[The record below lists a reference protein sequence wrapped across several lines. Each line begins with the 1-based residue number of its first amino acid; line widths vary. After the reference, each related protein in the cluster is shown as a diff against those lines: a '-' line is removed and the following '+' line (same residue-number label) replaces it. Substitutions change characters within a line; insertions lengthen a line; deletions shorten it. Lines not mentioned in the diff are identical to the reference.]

1 MRNVPIA
8 AVLCGF
14 ALASLP
20 APGVAQK
27 DKKPAPAEAAIRDGF
42 GDPLPKDAIARIGTR
57 RFRIPEGRNPESSVL
72 SPDGKFLAVLGLDN
86 DLEIWELPAWVKQK
100 VIRGRD
106 LDKKLAPQFQH
117 LTFGADSNTIAVAD
131 MTRVQILLIDWAKG
145 TVVKKLGIGKAGN
158 IQGMH
163 RPIFSGDG
171 KILLSGVQVQR
182 PNGQVMEFKT
192 WDLEKDKVLH
202 TMEIPPSRFDG
213 TTPPVALSQDGK
225 WLIQIG
231 TGENPNSPRPE
242 GFLEIW
248 NLTTG
253 KSAHKIDLD
262 VPVRFLA
269 ASPRNRWLALSDGLS
284 YLRIYDQ
291 ETAKEV
297 HHLRLKRTSLSH
309 MEFLPNG
316 DDLLIAEHGAGISQW
331 NAAKGEKVAQFPA
344 PVSRGARQFVFLPG
358 GTIRAMTTEFESVHY
373 WDVKSG
379 KAISPTGVPTGYI
392 DEVRFVPNGEL
403 FVASEDGVSAWW
415 NAQTGTKIRDLNFEL
430 HDHRNLIDGIG
441 RLNLRS
447 FNPGVPGDFL
457 GGRGNV
463 SLSRDGHFATISD
476 GNILGIFDAKTGKL
490 LYDELNG
497 NGQQGHFAPFE
508 MGQRMLSIAKSKGR
522 IWDARTG
529 RDLDRFT
536 VPIRALEVTTNL
548 AASAKATWIA
558 YSTVSS
564 NGDLTQSRTV
574 LWDRTQKKILREW
587 NHQGARELL
596 RFSPDDQWL
605 AVGAPGGNLRLI
617 RVANPRGDHALA
629 PDGFDLNEIEFSPD
643 GRLLACACL
652 VAQETNELERI
663 VLYEMASKKI
673 RREFAGHATMVHRLS
688 LSHDNKYLATGA
700 GDTTALVWKAGLA
713 AYAEPRAAK
722 EAQAEDLADWFEHL
736 ANEDAKAAFD
746 HMIHFV
752 RTPRQAT
759 RFLAEKI
766 APARAPD
773 TGGKPIAQWIR
784 ELGSTNFALRN
795 RANATLQKLGTAV
808 EPDLRESVARAPD
821 VETKRRIEEL
831 LDRIASQQLTTE
843 ELRDSRAVE
852 VLEAIG
858 TAEARTV
865 LTRWSGGHPGA
876 VLTRESRTA
885 LTRLR

>member
-1 MRNVPIA
+1 MRNVPFA
-8 AVLCGF
+8 ATLTWF

-20 APGVAQK
+20 GLGFAQN
-27 DKKPAPAEAAIRDGF
+27 DKKPAPAEAAIRDAF

-72 SPDGKFLAVLGLDN
+72 SPDGKYLAVLGLDN
-86 DLEIWELPAWVKQK
+86 DLEIWELPAWVKRK
-100 VIRGRD
+100 VIRTRD

-117 LTFGADSNTIAVAD
+117 LTFSADSNTIAVAD
-131 MTRVQILLIDWAKG
+131 MTGVKILLIDWAKG

-163 RPIFSGDG
+163 RPIFSGNG
-171 KILLSGVQVQR
+171 KILLSGVQVPR
-182 PNGQVMEFKT
+182 PNGQVMEFKV
-192 WDLEKDKVLH
+192 WDLEKDMLLH

-231 TGENPNSPRPE
+231 TGENPNAPRPE

-269 ASPRNRWLALSDGLS
+269 ACPRNRWLVISDGLS
-284 YLRIYDQ
+284 YLRIYEQ

-344 PVSRGARQFVFLPG
+344 PVPRGARQFVFLPG
-358 GTIRAMTTEFESVHY
+358 GTIRAMTAEFESVHY

-379 KAISPTGVPTGYI
+379 KAISPTGVPTGFI

-415 NAQTGTKIRDLNFEL
+415 NAQTGTKIRDLKFDVQDTHTMVL
-430 HDHRNLIDGIG
+430 GLG
-441 RLNLRS
+441 RLDIRS
-447 FNPGVPGDFL
+447 IATSSFL
-457 GGRGNV
+457 NGRGNV
-463 SLSRDGHFATISD
+463 SLSRDGYFATIGD
-476 GNILGIFDAKTGKL
+476 GNTQAVFDAKTGKL
-490 LYDELNG
+490 LYEELNG
-497 NGQQGHFAPFE
+497 GGQHGQFAYFE
-508 MGQRMLSIAKSKGR
+508 KGQRMLSLAKSRGR

-536 VPIRALEVTTNL
+536 VPMRPQEVTTNL
-548 AASAKATWIA
+548 AASAKGTWIA

-564 NGDLTQSRTV
+564 NGDLTQARTV

-617 RVANPRGDHALA
+617 RVSNPRGDHALA

-652 VAQETNELERI
+652 MAQETNELERV

-673 RREFAGHATMVHRLS
+673 RREFASHATIVHRLS
-688 LSHDNKYLATGA
+688 FSHDNKYLATGA

-722 EAQAEDLADWFEHL
+722 EAQAEDLAEWFEHL

-752 RTPRQAT
+752 RTPTQAT

-766 APARAPD
+766 APTKAPD

-831 LDRIASQQLTTE
+831 LDRIAAQQLTTE
-843 ELRDSRAVE
+843 ELRDLRAVE
-852 VLEAIG
+852 VIEAIG

-885 LTRLR
+885 LSRLR